1 MQSAIQDSVFITRY
15 NEDVGEEKNSS
26 DMYEITIINSSS
38 RKRKLATKYITVI
51 GSNINTTSCTLNFFY
66 HSCHKL
72 ERCVVKIRKCASIC
86 PFDVWNNQRH
96 IYLNGKGI
104 PTDSSVVSKMKTM
117 HRWHFS
123 RLTACLIIL

>member
-38 RKRKLATKYITVI
+38 RKKKLATKNITVI
-51 GSNINTTSCTLNFFY
+51 GSNINTTSCTLNFFLSY
-66 HSCHKL
+66 LPLIEKMCCENKMH
-72 ERCVVKIRKCASIC
+72 
-86 PFDVWNNQRH
+86 PFDAWYSQRH
-96 IYLNGKGI
+96 IYLNGKVI
-104 PTDSSVVSKMKTM
+104 PTDSSVVSQMKTM